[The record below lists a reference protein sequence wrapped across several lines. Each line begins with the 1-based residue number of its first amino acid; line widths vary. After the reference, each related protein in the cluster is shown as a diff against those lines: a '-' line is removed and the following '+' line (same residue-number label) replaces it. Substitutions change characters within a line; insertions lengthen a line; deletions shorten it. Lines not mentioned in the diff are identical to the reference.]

1 MKKFLVDLFKIEKH
15 PLKGLMAVE
24 KVVMVYLLLTLVLA
38 FFMYTKLANPMEVMM
53 GRVRIVAITVAL
65 WGVYRILP
73 CRGMRFVRVLVQMAL
88 LAWWY
93 PDTYELNRIFP
104 NLDHIF
110 ATWEQSLFG
119 CQPALLFSKAV
130 PSYIFSELFD
140 MGYAAYYPMIALT
153 VFYYFICRY
162 REFERAAFIVVG
174 AFFIYYVIFVFVPVV
189 GPTFYYKAVGIKTI
203 AAGIFPNMHDYFNY
217 HQDCLPSPGCQGGL
231 FYELVEDA
239 KSAGERPTA
248 AFPSSHVG
256 ISTVCMCLLLHAR
269 NYKLLLWL
277 SPLYLLLCCATVYIQ
292 AHYLV
297 DALAGF
303 VTGVLFFYAL
313 LLASR
318 RMS

>member
-217 HQDCLPSPGCQGGL
+217 HQDCLPALDVREDCSMNLLKMPNRQVNVQQRL
-231 FYELVEDA
+231 FQVRM
-239 KSAGERPTA
+239 S
-248 AFPSSHVG
+248 
-256 ISTVCMCLLLHAR
+256 
-269 NYKLLLWL
+269 
-277 SPLYLLLCCATVYIQ
+277 
-292 AHYLV
+292 
-297 DALAGF
+297 ALAQCVCACCFMHATISCYYGYCPYTF
-303 VTGVLFFYAL
+303 CFAAQLFIF
-313 LLASR
+313 R
-318 RMS
+318 PII

>member
-1 MKKFLVDLFKIEKH
+1 
-15 PLKGLMAVE
+15 
-24 KVVMVYLLLTLVLA
+24 
-38 FFMYTKLANPMEVMM
+38 MEVMM

-73 CRGMRFVRVLVQMAL
+73 CSGMPVVRVLVQMAL

-93 PDTYELNRIFP
+93 PDTYELTRIFP
-104 NLDHIF
+104 ILDHIF

-277 SPLYLLLCCATVYIQ
+277 LPLYLLLCCATVYIQ